1 MQNAIARFTRYLEC
15 RFPERS
21 TSKHYSS
28 DLKIFARFVGD
39 KQPREIKVKTTQ
51 YRTNWVGI
59 NAFVEDQNRQQLK
72 PNTINRRLASLS
84 SFFQFLILEED
95 DDNVECA
102 RHSATGKTLSVGSD
116 TIFSAGDTC
125 RVTCRMML

>member
-28 DLKIFARFVGD
+28 DLNIFARFVGD

-51 YRTNWVGI
+51 YSVQT
-59 NAFVEDQNRQQLK
+59 
-72 PNTINRRLASLS
+72 AS
-84 SFFQFLILEED
+84 
-95 DDNVECA
+95 
-102 RHSATGKTLSVGSD
+102 
-116 TIFSAGDTC
+116 
-125 RVTCRMML
+125 

>member
-1 MQNAIARFTRYLEC
+1 MQNAIARFTCYLEC
-15 RFPERS
+15 RFPARS

-39 KQPREIKVKTTQ
+39 KQPREIKFKT
-51 YRTNWVGI
+51 I
-59 NAFVEDQNRQQLK
+59 NAFVEDQGRQQLK
-72 PNTINRRLASLS
+72 PNTINRRLATLS

-125 RVTCRMML
+125 RVTCRMMP